1 MARDVEAEQAAGPA
15 NRPLHP
21 LGTVPEPVAG
31 RRGSA
36 ARRRQGALAARR
48 TAGRRAGAAWRGPRD
63 PNSHVYGK
71 VAVRCPHDRNSE
83 RPAET
88 ARLLRIQEV
97 ADEVGLTA
105 RSVRYYEELGLL
117 KPAARSEGD
126 YRLYD
131 ETDVERLRFIKGLR
145 DDAGFSLAEIAQLLE
160 DEAARERGHA
170 AYHATTDPAER
181 KRILCERVVSYGRQ
195 IDTLKRKIDRL
206 QAMVDEPRPGAPERW
221 QDRGDRVGRTMLSR
235 RREAVR

>member
-1 MARDVEAEQAAGPA
+1 MTE
-15 NRPLHP
+15 
-21 LGTVPEPVAG
+21 T
-31 RRGSA
+31 
-36 ARRRQGALAARR
+36 
-48 TAGRRAGAAWRGPRD
+48 
-63 PNSHVYGK
+63 
-71 VAVRCPHDRNSE
+71 SE

-206 QAMVDEPRPGAPERW
+206 QAMVDETEAR
-221 QDRGDRVGRTMLSR
+221 RTRTLAKIAEIGSD
-235 RREAVR
+235 EKC